1 MPTMVRYLQFVCVLT
16 VAPILAQ
23 AQQQVTPP
31 AQGSQPPAVASR
43 PQPITPPAPVAPD
56 TPVVTV
62 HGVCPEG
69 QNAPAEKSGACTMV
83 LTRAQFEALVSSLN
97 VNNTNYPPPA
107 LRGFA
112 TDYATI
118 LALAS
123 AGEKAG
129 VEKDPRF
136 ADLMK
141 IARARVLAES
151 YRRALQEKFAN
162 PSEDEIAAYYNQNVD
177 KFGQTKIERIHVPKV
192 DPTRPQDRKPDF
204 EKKARQLASDIR
216 ERAARGEDVTALQVE
231 VYRTLGLKA
240 QPPQTALSTSPKP
253 TFPANVEH
261 DIDALKAGE
270 VTKVEVEPSGFN
282 IYKVR
287 SRNTVPMEQARAQIV
302 REISQK
308 KFDDAMKAATS
319 NVHSDL
325 NEQYFSFH
333 NASLPQ
339 RIAPHAVPPA
349 GAKTA
354 PPK

>member
-1 MPTMVRYLQFVCVLT
+1 MIRHLPFVCVFT
-16 VAPILAQ
+16 VASIVAQ
-23 AQQQVTPP
+23 AQQPQPATPP
-31 AQGSQPPAVASR
+31 AQRPQPPAVANR
-43 PQPITPPAPVAPD
+43 PQPVAPPAPVAPE
-56 TPVVTV
+56 TAVVTV

-69 QNAPAEKSGACTMV
+69 QAAPAGKPDACTMV
-83 LTRAQFEALVSSLN
+83 LTRAQFEGLVSSLN

-112 TDYATI
+112 NDYANI

-136 ADLMK
+136 ADLMR

-151 YRRALQEKFAN
+151 YRRSLQEKYGN
-162 PSEDEIAAYYNQNVD
+162 PSDDEIAAYYNQNVD

-204 EKKARQLASDIR
+204 EVKAKKLAGEIR
-216 ERAARGEDVTALQVE
+216 ERAARGEDVTSLQVE
-231 VYRTLGLKA
+231 VYKTLGLKA
-240 QPPQTALSTSPKP
+240 QPPQTELSTNPKP
-253 TFPANVEH
+253 TFPANVEQ
-261 DIDALKAGE
+261 DINALKAGE
-270 VTKVEVEPSGFN
+270 VTKVEFEPSGFN

-287 SRNTVPMEQARAQIV
+287 SRNTIPLEQAKAQIV

-308 KFDDAMKAATS
+308 NIDAALKTATS
-319 NVHSDL
+319 GVHSEL

-333 NASLPQ
+333 NAAPPQ
-339 RIAPHAVPPA
+339 RITPRTLPPA
-349 GAKTA
+349 TKTA